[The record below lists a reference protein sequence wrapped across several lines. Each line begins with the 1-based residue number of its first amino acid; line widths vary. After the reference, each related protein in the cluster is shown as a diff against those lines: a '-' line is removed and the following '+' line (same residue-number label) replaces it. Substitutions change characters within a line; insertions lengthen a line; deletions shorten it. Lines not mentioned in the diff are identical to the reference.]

1 MVVAPVCVAS
11 RDKPVAHGYWKD
23 LLNILVLVTCDELW
37 DFDSRPSNVL
47 RTYTPRNSSKPV
59 LNDKL
64 ISKEQVGNVR
74 KEKQRQNHRRLLE
87 KLVNDKYRAL
97 YTAIARLF
105 AEHLRKDIKL
115 LDQINSLSPHS
126 EDQIL
131 ALFRDISLAGKWAP
145 TPGGSHDRTTN
156 IVTAICQLL
165 FSLGENTGSNAIG
178 PLPSA
183 APHPVSTDPEN
194 CAIYREYYQ
203 HWILTPLREAL
214 GCPEPLMSAGKWTDI
229 QYICVPSVCM
239 RRNKTHFM
247 RHDPEGYQL
256 YLAYIQSK
264 KDSLLGISLTPV
276 ELVAKTIETHK
287 VWNLAQKEQFPKV
300 ARFKQNFAEK
310 QLRTVDVRWKA
321 LISRLRDYGGFED
334 TLAVYGISDSMTSI
348 PEYDQNNVH
357 PIYPSIALS
366 LILASITK
374 PPFDA
379 GFIAFLEHLTLARPQ
394 GLEEKD
400 LVDLV
405 NDLLAIE
412 PGGSINLQDVLLSII
427 LPLAKEHQ
435 VTNDDMIKRILVLSD
450 RRFDDLAGTLIG
462 PWWLNQTSEIEKENR
477 WRITYDRI
485 ERAFQDAG
493 YDVPEIIF
501 WELSGNN
508 SVRQT
513 AEVEIERRGVTLMTG
528 YSSEMVRSLLGD
540 VIQEDWLDMS
550 EDEETEEDE
559 EETSPLDVMKKALD
573 KKSYDGLVVLD

>member
-1 MVVAPVCVAS
+1 MIVSPVCVAS
-11 RDKPVAHGYWKD
+11 RDKLVAHGYWKD
-23 LLNILVLVTCDELW
+23 ILNILALATCDELS
-37 DFDSRPSNVL
+37 DFDSRSSNFL
-47 RTYTPRNSSKPV
+47 RIYTPRNSSKPV
-59 LNDKL
+59 LNDEL
-64 ISKEQVGNVR
+64 ISEEQVGNVR

-97 YTAIARLF
+97 YIAIARLF

-115 LDQINSLSPHS
+115 LDQLYSLSPHS

-131 ALFRDISLAGKWAP
+131 ALFRDISLASKWAP

-165 FSLGENTGSNAIG
+165 FSPEGSIGSNAIG

-183 APHPVSTDPEN
+183 APHPVSTDPGN

-203 HWILTPLREAL
+203 RWILTPLRRAL
-214 GCPEPLMSAGKWTDI
+214 GCPEPLMSAGKWDEI

-239 RRNKTHFM
+239 RRNKPHFM
-247 RHDPEGYQL
+247 RHDPERYQVH
-256 YLAYIQSK
+256 LAYIQSK
-264 KDSLLGISLTPV
+264 KDSLLGVSLTPI
-276 ELVAKTIETHK
+276 ELVAKTIEFHD

-300 ARFKQNFAEK
+300 AHFKQNFAEK
-310 QLRTVDVRWKA
+310 QLRTVDARWKA
-321 LISRLRDYGGFED
+321 LISRLRDYGGFGD
-334 TLAVYGISDSMTSI
+334 TLAVYGISDPMTSI
-348 PEYDQNNVH
+348 SEYDQNNVH

-400 LVDLV
+400 LIDLV

-412 PGGSINLQDVLLSII
+412 PGGSINVKDVLLSIV

-435 VTNDDMIKRILVLSD
+435 VTNDDMIKRVLVLSD

-462 PWWLNQTSEIEKENR
+462 PWWLNQTPEIEKENR
-477 WRITYDRI
+477 WRIIYDRI
-485 ERAFQDAG
+485 EQAFQGAG

-501 WELSGNN
+501 WELSSNN

-513 AEVEIERRGVTLMTG
+513 AEVEVERRGVTLLTG
-528 YSSEMVRSLLGD
+528 YSSEMVRSFLGD
-540 VIQEDWLDMS
+540 LMQEDWLDMS
-550 EDEETEEDE
+550 EDRETEEDE